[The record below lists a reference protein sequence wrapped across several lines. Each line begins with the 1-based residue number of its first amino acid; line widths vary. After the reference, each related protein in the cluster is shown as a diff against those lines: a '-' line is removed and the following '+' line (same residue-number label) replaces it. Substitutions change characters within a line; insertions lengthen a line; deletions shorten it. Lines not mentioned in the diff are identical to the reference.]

1 MRYPA
6 MTDTYRLDVYVS
18 LDAATWHKMPVLL
31 NVDTG
36 MMSDPIDP
44 TLGPKLPAEFLP
56 SQPIPE
62 IDDPH
67 PEPDASIIEVA
78 LPFS

>member
-1 MRYPA
+1 

-18 LDAATWHKMPVLL
+18 LDAATIRKMPVLL

-36 MMSDPIDP
+36 RMSDPEDP

-56 SQPIPE
+56 TEPLPE
-62 IDDPH
+62 IDEPH
-67 PEPDASIIEVA
+67 PEPSVSIIEVA